1 VTRQN
6 EMLCRH
12 AQENYN
18 KDLLVV
24 QELECKLNEYRHVLD
39 TLESLVVAQLFE
51 LTKMNRA
58 GTGCTL
64 AMQLPHQMLHWEQVV
79 EYAFLADFDLL
90 RDTHKDISQRPWAN
104 PSACFALDTYFKMC
118 QAEEEIEC
126 LNVEIR
132 RVITY
137 MRDEEHFLR
146 TCKEKISNIHPTLG
160 HQVSQCHKLHSQFNG
175 SHLKHLHDIAM
186 LPGFSGTLI
195 PGVSA
200 SKGPG
205 ESCSEPA
212 IIISS
217 CLLAP
222 VQPPPSQVLQQN
234 TLDSIQDLEEEE
246 EVECEAEEASHN
258 LQDVLEVSFDPV

>member
-1 VTRQN
+1 VSQRWTPEDKEWQ
-6 EMLCRH
+6 H
-12 AQENYN
+12 AGH
-18 KDLLVV
+18 LVAN
-24 QELECKLNEYRHVLD
+24 QEYRHVLD

-58 GTGCTL
+58 GTGYKLWKHIAKALQTHSAAIKAALNRYNKCTL

-146 TCKEKISNIHPTLG
+146 TCKEKISNIHPALG

-186 LPGFSGTLI
+186 LLGFSGTLI

-205 ESCSEPA
+205 E
-212 IIISS
+212 
-217 CLLAP
+217 
-222 VQPPPSQVLQQN
+222 
-234 TLDSIQDLEEEE
+234 
-246 EVECEAEEASHN
+246 
-258 LQDVLEVSFDPV
+258 